1 MNPAWLA
8 DTFEILIAILLVL
21 LNGFFVAAEFALVK
35 VRLSQVEQ
43 LVAKQ
48 RMFAKTAKWLAVR
61 LDASLSACQLGIT
74 MASLGLG
81 WVGEP
86 AFAHLITPLLERAGV
101 TSETMVHGIAFVI
114 AFSMITALH
123 LVIGEQA
130 PKIFAIRRPETMILW
145 CAAPLWF
152 FYVLLFPFLAV
163 LNVTTSFLLR
173 LVGLTGATGHETPHT
188 EDEIRALLAYAHTHG
203 HLSRSEHRLLNA
215 VFEFDDMICRRVMVP
230 RGEVDFFDVNA
241 TFAEC
246 LELAKRTKHTR
257 YPICDG
263 SLDKVLGVIHLKDL
277 LGLAFDG
284 DNINLKQFMRPA
296 RKVPES
302 MPISRVLRHFQASHQ
317 LLAFVVDEYGTIIG
331 IVTLENVLEKIVG
344 PVEDEFDA
352 EEPNISEQ
360 APGRYLIL
368 GSTLVEEAERALG
381 LELGDEDMDTVA
393 GLLMAR
399 AQRMAVVGDK
409 IRLNGAVAEILE
421 VQDDRA
427 TRIQFTLEAVGDTA
441 MPTERQ
447 LADRSDS
454 IQ

>member
-1 MNPAWLA
+1 M
-8 DTFEILIAILLVL
+8 
-21 LNGFFVAAEFALVK
+21 
-35 VRLSQVEQ
+35 
-43 LVAKQ
+43 
-48 RMFAKTAKWLAVR
+48 
-61 LDASLSACQLGIT
+61 
-74 MASLGLG
+74 
-81 WVGEP
+81 
-86 AFAHLITPLLERAGV
+86 
-101 TSETMVHGIAFVI
+101 
-114 AFSMITALH
+114 
-123 LVIGEQA
+123 
-130 PKIFAIRRPETMILW
+130 
-145 CAAPLWF
+145 
-152 FYVLLFPFLAV
+152 
-163 LNVTTSFLLR
+163 
-173 LVGLTGATGHETPHT
+173 
-188 EDEIRALLAYAHTHG
+188 
-203 HLSRSEHRLLNA
+203 
-215 VFEFDDMICRRVMVP
+215 
-230 RGEVDFFDVNA
+230 
-241 TFAEC
+241 
-246 LELAKRTKHTR
+246 
-257 YPICDG
+257 
-263 SLDKVLGVIHLKDL
+263 LGVIHLKDL

-284 DNINLKQFMRPA
+284 DNINLREFMRPA

-427 TRIQFTLEAVGDTA
+427 TRIQFTLEAAGDTA